1 MWRSSAAFD
10 EYENAV
16 PLITDVEEVIIRS
29 RLQGGALTAG
39 DGETYVYMDL
49 LGSDGGTEW
58 TRVWGSNIGMGT
70 FSLDGLHVRFDRQD
84 VIAVRLGSS
93 PHNNPSF
100 VGWSECVFHFGAVV
114 DAGNVAIS
122 AAGMLDAVSGEDVSL
137 SADAMTLTTSGRV
150 DVQGGDSTHVRSET
164 ISVGSV
170 DALSA
175 SSAHVSVV
183 SETVDVFSGDL
194 MSFTSGSASVA
205 ASADL
210 SMSSGALLSVLGGTA
225 EVETASALEVS
236 SDEVVVRVG
245 ERLSGY
251 SGDTVSLST
260 QNMDVDAGASMA
272 GFAGESASLVTGR
285 AYLEATESL
294 SVQTR
299 ATHLTMTG
307 DVVLQS
313 AEDARVSAGGLVGRA
328 A

>member
-1 MWRSSAAFD
+1 MLEVGGAGSATFADGLSVTGGSVVVEGSERIVGGAASVDVTGSESVRVGSTGSLIELTGTGKIQYTQFVWRSSAAFD

-150 DVQGGDSTHVRSET
+150 DVQG
-164 ISVGSV
+164 
-170 DALSA
+170 LSLI
-175 SSAHVSVV
+175 HI
-183 SETVDVFSGDL
+183 
-194 MSFTSGSASVA
+194 
-205 ASADL
+205 
-210 SMSSGALLSVLGGTA
+210 
-225 EVETASALEVS
+225 
-236 SDEVVVRVG
+236 
-245 ERLSGY
+245 
-251 SGDTVSLST
+251 
-260 QNMDVDAGASMA
+260 
-272 GFAGESASLVTGR
+272 
-285 AYLEATESL
+285 
-294 SVQTR
+294 
-299 ATHLTMTG
+299 
-307 DVVLQS
+307 
-313 AEDARVSAGGLVGRA
+313 
-328 A
+328 